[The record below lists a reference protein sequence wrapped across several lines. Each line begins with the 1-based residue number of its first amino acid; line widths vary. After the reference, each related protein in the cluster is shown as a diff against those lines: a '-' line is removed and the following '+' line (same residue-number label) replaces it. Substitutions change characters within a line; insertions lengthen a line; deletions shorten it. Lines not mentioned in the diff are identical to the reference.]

1 MYPSVCLFV
10 GLCLFAS
17 STLSE
22 VIFPVPADCT
32 SCNLNTYLEGVEL
45 EAYRLELPPNT
56 YEWTIP
62 ALGYSA
68 PVTIEG
74 KGAHPTDVKII
85 NCLGSSIQANLTLI
99 NVWLQ
104 GPCTGLSLFVMVPR
118 FNLSLHNVHLQNEEG
133 GGVEMN
139 EGCSLLTDNL
149 VANGLFGT
157 AVSLHEGAEWISNG
171 DVWIEDVYSPDL
183 NKGAIDM
190 SYDTQWTSNGPV
202 YLINAKARAVMLT
215 DSSLWTSYDKVFFKN
230 GNTAVWLEKSTF
242 SSDEDHFEL
251 GAKEEVCSSR
261 AATLALSFTRTPLS
275 GTLAGSPGTAINF
288 DLRQFIKAADLS

>member
-17 STLSE
+17 STLSGTTVFKKYKAKKRGYHHHRTPWCQLLTPCFPPTE

-230 GNTAVWLEKSTF
+230 GNTAVWLEKSTCTF
-242 SSDEDHFEL
+242 
-251 GAKEEVCSSR
+251 
-261 AATLALSFTRTPLS
+261 
-275 GTLAGSPGTAINF
+275 
-288 DLRQFIKAADLS
+288 

>member
-1 MYPSVCLFV
+1 MYPSQREEKPPHTRTPGAQLLTPCFPTTEFIV
-10 GLCLFAS
+10 
-17 STLSE
+17 
-22 VIFPVPADCT
+22 PVPADCT
-32 SCNLNTYLEGVEL
+32 ACDLSTYLEGVES

-62 ALGYSA
+62 TPGYSA

-99 NVWLQ
+99 NVWFQ
-104 GPCTGLSLFVMVPR
+104 GPCTGVLFDIDVG
-118 FNLSLHNVHLQNEEG
+118 FNLSLHNVHLQNEQG

-139 EGCSLLTDNL
+139 QGCSLLTDNL
-149 VANGLFGT
+149 VVTRLFGT

-171 DVWIEDVYSPDL
+171 DVWIEDVYSPDQ

-202 YLINAKARAVMLT
+202 YLINAKARGE
-215 DSSLWTSYDKVFFKN
+215 SFFILC
-230 GNTAVWLEKSTF
+230 A
-242 SSDEDHFEL
+242 
-251 GAKEEVCSSR
+251 
-261 AATLALSFTRTPLS
+261 
-275 GTLAGSPGTAINF
+275 
-288 DLRQFIKAADLS
+288 QIKCL